1 MLYRFIVAGF
11 HTFASP
17 NRRLSHLAVSSEK
30 WYIDTMTSMKTDN
43 SVNWDDSVLETHLS
57 LPNRRQGKVRD
68 LYSVPSPDG
77 GEPRILM
84 ITSDRLSA
92 FDVVLPTPIPG
103 KGCILTDLS
112 MRWFHFL
119 RELNIIGDH
128 VISTD
133 PDDIPGLSD
142 DEKNQIRNRMMLSRG
157 LQIVPIECVVR
168 GYLAGSGWAEYQ
180 QSQTI
185 CGIKLPASLLQCAQ
199 LPEPIFTPATKAE
212 SGHDENISF
221 EQSCDVVGTEVMER
235 LRDISIRLYQAAAK
249 HAESCGLILADT
261 KFEFGYVIDD
271 NGIPT
276 DELLLADEFCT
287 PDSSRYWPADRYEPG
302 RDQESFDKQYIRNY
316 LQELVDAGKWD
327 KTHPGPA
334 LSDNVVTNTLAR
346 YVEARKRLFG

>member
-1 MLYRFIVAGF
+1 
-11 HTFASP
+11 
-17 NRRLSHLAVSSEK
+17 
-30 WYIDTMTSMKTDN
+30 MTSIHTDN
-43 SVNWDDSVLETHLS
+43 SVNSDQPVLETHLS

-68 LYSVPSPDG
+68 LYTVPSQSG

-84 ITSDRLSA
+84 IASDRLSA

-103 KGCILTDLS
+103 KGRILTDLS

-133 PDDIPGLSD
+133 PDDIPGLSE
-142 DEKNQIRNRMMLSRG
+142 DEKNQIRGRMMLSRKVK
-157 LQIVPIECVVR
+157 IVPIECVVR
-168 GYLAGSGWAEYQ
+168 GYVAGSGWKEYKQ
-180 QSQTI
+180 DQTI
-185 CGIKLPASLLQCAQ
+185 CGIKLPAGLTQCAQ
-199 LPEPIFTPATKAE
+199 LSEPIFTPATKEE

-221 EQSCDVVGTEVMER
+221 ERACELEGKEIMTR
-235 LRDISIRLYQAAAK
+235 LRDISLQLYQAAAK
-249 HAESCGLILADT
+249 HAQSCGLILADT

-271 NGIPT
+271 SGNPT

-287 PDSSRYWPADRYEPG
+287 PDSSRYWPADRYEAG

-327 KTHPGPA
+327 KTDPGPA
-334 LSDNVVTNTLAR
+334 LPDNVVTNTLAR
-346 YVEARKRLFG
+346 YVEARTRLFG